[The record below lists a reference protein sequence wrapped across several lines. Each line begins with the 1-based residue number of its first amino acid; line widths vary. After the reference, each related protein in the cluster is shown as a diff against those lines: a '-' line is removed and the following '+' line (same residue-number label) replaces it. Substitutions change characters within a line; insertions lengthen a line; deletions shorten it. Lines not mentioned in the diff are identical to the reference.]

1 MLFKFEEIQSPSA
14 FDAELKNLS
23 EGSVFVSE
31 AWLDFTAKAS
41 SGRFIGLRIRDG
53 AGKTGLF
60 AGVLFRRLG
69 LKIIGSPFPGWGTSY
84 MGVCGM
90 LPLDH
95 SLVSE
100 LLTYLFGRYGAH
112 YIEMINPPGTGSLTS
127 GIGYT
132 VSQIDSLLLPLV
144 DGQEVLY
151 AHLQGDCRTCL
162 RQFDAKGG
170 AVVAVSPDSEFADQL
185 YDQLT
190 EVFARQGM
198 VTTHSRQRIGA
209 MLAALEQG
217 QADLLCLQARGP
229 AGEQLASSVFFGAN
243 GVFYYWAGASYVA
256 GRHFRP
262 TEAMIWEAI
271 RHFIGLGYHS
281 FDMMGVRDYKLK
293 FSPRAISYTR
303 IASARPAFLL
313 ILRDWAQ
320 HAYYVVN
327 RLLGR
332 AGADRGKQPLRLTSN
347 LVLKAVE
354 EHEFVHYQSDDLCIY
369 TDSNIVH
376 IKGRAKHRIE
386 LPLQAPFKLLARLR
400 LLRRLTRL
408 DKSCVI
414 PTVTGLIIIWQGAV
428 YHWSETSGLRK
439 TLVMKGCRNPMHN
452 SIARIDE
459 LTYVFGEYGRPQPE
473 GKNIYKTTDG
483 GLTWNVAFNF
493 PASAIRHVHNCIW
506 DPHTQR
512 IWIFTGDYDGQCK
525 IVSMTADFNDPR
537 YYGDGSQ
544 VFRATGAFIDAK
556 YVHWIMDSPL
566 EEVRHVRMNKA
577 TGEIV
582 LGQTFPGPVYYY
594 TRTRDGLY
602 LVCTAQEPG
611 PSVSDRKVHL
621 YASRNLKKWVP
632 IGAFEHDGFPRR
644 LFRFGVGVF
653 PAGNYDSDD
662 VMMSFDSIKSFD
674 GKVIRLCVKGV

>member
-1 MLFKFEEIQSPSA
+1 MSFNFEEIRSPSA
-14 FDAELKNLS
+14 FEAELKLFGD
-23 EGSVFVSE
+23 GSVFVSE
-31 AWLDFTAKAS
+31 AWLGFISSAS
-41 SGRFIGLRIRDG
+41 GGRFIGLRILDDFG
-53 AGKTGLF
+53 NAAFF

-69 LKIIGSPFPGWGTSY
+69 LKMIGSPFPGWGTSY
-84 MGVCGM
+84 MGVCGK

-95 SLVSE
+95 SLVSA
-100 LLTYLFGRYGAH
+100 LLDYLFERYGAY
-112 YIEMINPPGTGSLTS
+112 YIELVNPPGANSLTS
-127 GIGYT
+127 GAGYT
-132 VSQIDSLLLPLV
+132 VTQINSLLLPLAAGP
-144 DGQEVLY
+144 DVLY
-151 AHLQGDCRTCL
+151 AHLQGDCRTYL
-162 RQFDAKGG
+162 RQFDSKGG
-170 AVVAVSPDSEFADQL
+170 TVEAVSANSQFADQL

-209 MLAALEQG
+209 MLAALEKG
-217 QADLLCLQARGP
+217 QIDLLCLQARGP

-243 GVFYYWAGASYVA
+243 GVFYYWAGVSYVA

-262 TEAMIWEAI
+262 TEAMIWKAI

-281 FDMMGVRDYKLK
+281 FDMIGVRDYKLK
-293 FSPRAISYTR
+293 FSPHVISYTR
-303 IASARPAFLL
+303 IASARPALLL

-320 HAYYVVN
+320 HSYYALN
-327 RLLGR
+327 RFLGR
-332 AGADRGKQPLRLTSN
+332 AGTHRATQQLRLSSN

-354 EHEFVHYQSDDLCIY
+354 EHEFVHYQSDDLSIY

-376 IKGRAKHRIE
+376 IKGVAEHRIE
-386 LPLQAPFKLLARLR
+386 LPLLAPLRLLSRLR

-414 PTVTGLIIIWQGAV
+414 PTITGLIIIWQGAV
-428 YHWSETSGLRK
+428 YHWSEAGKLRK
-439 TLVMKGCRNPMHN
+439 TLVMKGCRNLMHN
-452 SIARIDE
+452 SIARIDD
-459 LTYVFGEYGRPQPE
+459 LTYIFGEYGRPHPE

-483 GLTWNVAFNF
+483 GLTWTVAFNF
-493 PASAIRHVHNCIW
+493 PASAIRHIHNCIW

-512 IWIFTGDYDGQCK
+512 LWIFTGDYDGECK
-525 IVSMTADFNDPR
+525 IVSMTADFNDLR

-566 EEVRHVRMNKA
+566 KEVRYVRMDKA
-577 TGEIV
+577 NGEIV

-594 TRTRDGLY
+594 TRTRDGIY

-621 YASRNLKKWVP
+621 FASRNLKKWVD
-632 IGAFEHDGFPRR
+632 IGAFEHDGMPRR

-653 PAGNYDSDD
+653 PAGEYGSDD